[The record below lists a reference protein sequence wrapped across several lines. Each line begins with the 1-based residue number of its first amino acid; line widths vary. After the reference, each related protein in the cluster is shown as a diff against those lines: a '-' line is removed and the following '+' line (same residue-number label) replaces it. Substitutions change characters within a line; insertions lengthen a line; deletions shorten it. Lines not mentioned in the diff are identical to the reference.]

1 MRACVVDISLLTFLG
16 QLWVVEGLVEGG
28 AIATPLGV
36 DRRPMGL
43 RFHGALVWLS
53 CVGQAHV
60 EWGLFA
66 IVFLRCGREEAPD
79 RDRQKAIRDALLD
92 LRFVSQ
98 VHGPREHTYISLRI
112 SFTEE
117 G

>member
-1 MRACVVDISLLTFLG
+1 
-16 QLWVVEGLVEGG
+16 
-28 AIATPLGV
+28 
-36 DRRPMGL
+36 MGL

-66 IVFLRCGREEAPD
+66 IVFLRCEREEAPD

-98 VHGPREHTYISLRI
+98 VHRHEKHTNLHI